1 MVNQIA
7 NDAPKQT
14 VFATYRE
21 WIYTFETDFYLIL
34 RSMLRL
40 FYVIEKKMFLSVK
53 QVGTSILWAIFHNKK
68 KTWKKNQTNKKKKNE
83 ESYR

>member
-40 FYVIEKKMFLSVK
+40 FYVEKKMFLSVK
-53 QVGTSILWAIFHNKK
+53 QVGTSILWAIFNNNKK
-68 KTWKKNQTNKKKKNE
+68 NMKKTTKKTKDE

>member
-34 RSMLRL
+34 RSMLQL

-53 QVGTSILWAIFHNKK
+53 QVGTSILWAIFNNNNNK
-68 KTWKKNQTNKKKKNE
+68 KTWKKTTKKTRNE

>member
-53 QVGTSILWAIFHNKK
+53 QVGTSILWAIFNNNKK
-68 KTWKKNQTNKKKKNE
+68 KHEKKTNKKTKDE